1 VFFRWSEACSGDC
14 THRRVIILSWK
25 HLSLPWWSAPV
36 GPGSGRYGEPTVPV
50 RVPARARLKRLAA
63 SSCERF
69 LCTLSEMLQSCLIGP
84 QIRARLGSRNNP
96 RHKQGVSDGGLDAQ
110 ALRFEGNIG
119 SRTVGV
125 HGAVRRFAGPDCL
138 GVSIEEPFSGQFSSV
153 EALFPMLGAAV
164 LACELAGLR
173 WSAVDFSKLKLHAIG
188 KGNAKKPD
196 MRAAAKAGGGK
207 RPRRG

>member
-69 LCTLSEMLQSCLIGP
+69 LCTLSEINQSCLIGP

-119 SRTVGV
+119 RTTVGV
-125 HGAVRRFAGPDCL
+125 HGILKRFAGSDRI
-138 GVSIEEPFSGQFSSV
+138 GVYTEEPFSGKFSGV
-153 EALFPMLGAAV
+153 NALFRVLGAAV
-164 LACELAGLR
+164 LACELARLPG
-173 WSAVDFSKLKLHAIG
+173 SAINLSKMKI
-188 KGNAKKPD
+188 NATGE
-196 MRAAAKAGGGK
+196 A
-207 RPRRG
+207 